1 MPHWQGCLE
10 AIQQCTCHTR
20 WGMACFERRLQG
32 LRMPALVM
40 WWDYQAPHVAKGN
53 ASGLARGLCSTSFIE
68 REHAHVGLP

>member
-10 AIQQCTCHTR
+10 AVQQCTCHTR
-20 WGMACFERRLQG
+20 WGHGMLWEAVAGVKVACTGHVVG
-32 LRMPALVM
+32 LSGTACC
-40 WWDYQAPHVAKGN
+40 KGN